1 MTTSMSANSTSSTSS
16 ANNTSSTRDM
26 NSTNDMNSTSGEN
39 STMSTSITELST
51 ADASFDNQTVQVVGE
66 AVGDT
71 LKVEGASGYRWIT
84 LAESDAE
91 SGGATNASIS
101 VYMTEQQASLIDTFG
116 AYGSEGTILQ
126 VSGTYHLACT
136 EHFGESDLHA
146 ETVTVAQAGST
157 TEEAIVIENFIPGV
171 VLIVLGFVLMA
182 LYYFLRERR
191 R

>member
-1 MTTSMSANSTSSTSS
+1 MSVSSTSS
-16 ANNTSSTRDM
+16 ST
-26 NSTNDMNSTSGEN
+26 N

-51 ADASFDNQTVQVVGE
+51 ADASFDNQTVRVTGE
-66 AVGDT
+66 AVGDA

-91 SGGATNASIS
+91 SGGTTNASIS

-116 AYGSEGTILQ
+116 AYGSEGTTLQ

-136 EHFGESDLHA
+136 EHFGESELHA
-146 ETVTVAQAGST
+146 ETVSLVEAGST
-157 TEEAIVIENFIPGV
+157 TEEAIALESFIPGV